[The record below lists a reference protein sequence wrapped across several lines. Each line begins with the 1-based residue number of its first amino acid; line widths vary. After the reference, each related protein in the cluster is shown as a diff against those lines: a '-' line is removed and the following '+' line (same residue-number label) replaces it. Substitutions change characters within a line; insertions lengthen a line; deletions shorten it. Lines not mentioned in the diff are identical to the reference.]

1 MGSLP
6 PERQPTEPTPVVAF
20 DFDGTLTTRDSFTA
34 FLAWR
39 ARATHNRAGF
49 VRLAPALAAYAV
61 KRDRGRLK
69 SAAAREFLAGLSP
82 RQLANEADAFADAKA
97 GRLLRPDA
105 VAVWQAWKS
114 KGATMVIVSAT
125 PEAVVAPFARKLR
138 ADHLICTRLALG
150 PDGRITG
157 ALDGANCRGPEK
169 TRRLQAQ
176 FGTDLAL
183 AAAYGDTAGDREML
197 QMAAVRGY
205 RVFKGKPRN
214 PR

>member
-1 MGSLP
+1 
-6 PERQPTEPTPVVAF
+6 VVAF
-20 DFDGTLTTRDSFTA
+20 DFDGTLTTRDSFKA

-39 ARATHNRAGF
+39 AGATKNMTGF
-49 VRLAPALAAYAV
+49 LRLAPALADYAV
-61 KRDRGRLK
+61 TWDRGKLK
-69 SAAAREFLAGLSP
+69 AAAAKEFLAGLSP
-82 RQLANEADAFADAKA
+82 GQLANEAEAFAEAKA

-105 VAVWQAWKS
+105 VAVWQEWKT
-114 KGATMVIVSAT
+114 KGATMVIVTAT

-138 ADHLICTRLALG
+138 ADHLIGTRLALG
-150 PDGRITG
+150 PDGRISG
-157 ALDGANCRGPEK
+157 ALEGANCRGPEK

-205 RVFKGKPRN
+205 RVFKGKPHNAR
-214 PR
+214 